1 MHTTISLRKLLGRST
16 IVRQIYW
23 RTWLARYLVAM
34 HSRKRSFAQARED
47 LKVEEL
53 IGEVR
58 WFVDI
63 GANDGI
69 TGSNTFYFALKG
81 AHGICFEPVTETYT
95 KLRWLYLLNRRVCT
109 ARCGISDQ
117 NRTAQI
123 VAADFLSFLPE
134 TEDHEHISEGTAAV
148 DRDNKEE
155 VVLRRFEDAV
165 ESLGIPARCD
175 LLSVDVE
182 GHELNVL
189 KSIPFDRYSFRAVV
203 VETHLFD
210 PRSDIYKWRHRDFT
224 AIEQLLAEHGYHLAH
239 RSWLNSIYLRSS
251 GANTGQGTSL

>member
-1 MHTTISLRKLLGRST
+1 MHKTTSLRKLLRRST
-16 IVRQIYW
+16 IARQIYW
-23 RTWLARYLVAM
+23 RTWMARYLVAKL
-34 HSRKRSFAQARED
+34 SRKRSFAQLGED

-81 AHGICFEPVTETYT
+81 AHGICFEPVNETYA
-95 KLRWLYLLNRRVCT
+95 KLHWLYLLNRRVRT
-109 ARCGISDQ
+109 VRCGISNE
-117 NRTAQI
+117 NRIAQI
-123 VAADFLSFLPE
+123 IAADFLSFLPE
-134 TEDHEHISEGTAAV
+134 TEDQEHISEGTVLV
-148 DRDNKEE
+148 DRHKKEE

-165 ESLGIPARCD
+165 ESLGMPAQCD

-189 KSIPFDRYSFRAVV
+189 KSIPFGRFSFRAVV
-203 VETHLFD
+203 VETHMGD
-210 PRSDIYKWRHRDFT
+210 PRSGVYKWRHRDLT
-224 AIEQLLAEHGYHLAH
+224 AIEQLLAKHGYRLAH
-239 RSWLNSIYLRSS
+239 RSWLNSIYLLSS
-251 GANTGQGTSL
+251 AATAGMGTSL